1 MIKMKAQRILFG
13 VLALAITACDD
24 YNDNFEGLDDIVNES
39 QSNVVSGVTYELTES
54 DYSTIGGYTGD
65 TDEETA
71 LLKTVKSN
79 KAFPSDALA
88 QKYLTKFAASKWYTA
103 DKGSAVTISYNVSGD
118 TPEYVTKVANATTY
132 ELTSDDY
139 AKVWGSVKAEY
150 LTKSTVSNIP
160 SILSSAVTGAESG
173 DYALVSYEYSESE
186 PSSSSD
192 DDTPECHWAK
202 ISGGTYPEGKSWSYV
217 QSGNIDISAYAG
229 QTVRLAFRYQSTSSL
244 AGTVEVKNINV
255 ADAAVSNYV
264 TPVLFAAQADG
275 SYAKASSFSGA
286 GKYLV
291 LAEADGKYYAFGKI
305 KGGNSYGYCVSDPVT
320 VTDDVVSADDA
331 AAISIEFEAASNG
344 FYLKNSDNV
353 YLYMKGT
360 YDSFNSAT
368 ATGDDEG
375 YNWTVSVSNGN
386 VDIVNVLTSKTVR
399 YDTKYSSYG
408 SYAGSKLGVCFSNS
422 LLSADLPE
430 GFIIKDVTLPSAASY
445 IWQMTANYGA
455 KASAYISKVNYESDS
470 WLITSEIDL
479 SSATSPYL
487 SVDWAANFFNGNSVE
502 DYLGVYVST
511 DYEDGADFN
520 VSGTKSLKA
529 SVATDSK
536 LAIYTY
542 DGSAWS
548 VPSNV
553 LVVNPSDY
561 KAMGISSN
569 SFSSSNKP
577 ATYLPAFFK
586 TNLPYALDGAQA
598 AAAYYYGSTLEAVE
612 YTYTDGAWAE
622 SATYTTS
629 SGQFVKSSSWMYDPC
644 VTLNLPYDRSDATA
658 KEFYQMVTDWVWTNI
673 DVKENNC
680 SNKGEGYVTSYG
692 NNEYYTGSSAYYNN
706 VDWRVSKATAQTSA
720 YDGMTDEQVF
730 EQMQTNL
737 IKTYA
742 KVLALKYPNAEPVD
756 GIDVIYTINFVAYY
770 SKENNGSNAG
780 VSYTIQYKVT
790 APATFE
796 YVEDSLKEVE

>member
-1 MIKMKAQRILFG
+1 MA
-13 VLALAITACDD
+13 VALTACDD

-39 QSNVVSGVTYELTES
+39 QSNVISGVTYELTES
-54 DYSTIGGYTGD
+54 DYSTIGGYTGES
-65 TDEETA
+65 DEETA
-71 LLKTVKSN
+71 LLKSVKTN
-79 KAFPSDALA
+79 KAFPSDDLA
-88 QKYLTKFAASKWYTA
+88 HKYLPKFVSSKWYTA
-103 DKGSAVTISYNVSGD
+103 DKSSAVTISYNVTGD
-118 TPEYVTKVANATTY
+118 SPAYITKLANATTY

-139 AKVWGSVKAEY
+139 AKVWGSAKAGY

-192 DDTPECHWAK
+192 DDTPVCNWSK
-202 ISGGTYPEGKSWSYV
+202 LSGGEYPTGSSWSYV
-217 QSGNIDISAYAG
+217 QSGKIDLSAYAG

-244 AGTVEVKNINV
+244 AGTVEVKNLNV
-255 ADAAVSNYV
+255 ADASVTNYV

-275 SYAKASSFSGA
+275 SYAKVSYLSGA

-291 LAEADGKYYAFGKI
+291 LAEKEGQYYAFGKI
-305 KGGNSYGYCVSDPVT
+305 KDGKAYGYSVSDPVT
-320 VTDDVVSADDA
+320 VTDDVVSAADA
-331 AAISIEFEAASNG
+331 ASLFIELEASSNG
-344 FYLKNSDNV
+344 YYLKNADGT

-360 YDSFNSAT
+360 YDSFNTASAV
-368 ATGDDEG
+368 GDEG
-375 YNWTVSVSNGN
+375 YDWTVSVSSGS
-386 VDIVNVLTSKTVR
+386 VDIVNVLTGKSVR

-408 SYAGSKLGVCFSNS
+408 SYAGSKLGVYLSNS
-422 LLSADLPE
+422 LLSSELPE
-430 GFIIKDVTLPSAASY
+430 GFVIKDVNLPSAATY
-445 IWQMTANYGA
+445 IWQMTSNYGA
-455 KASAYISKVNYESDS
+455 KASAYINKTNYESES
-470 WLITSEIDL
+470 WLVTSEIDL
-479 SSATSPYL
+479 SSATSPYV
-487 SVDWAANFFNGNSVE
+487 SVDWAGNYFSGNDVE
-502 DYLGVYVST
+502 DYLGIYVST

-520 VSGTKSLKA
+520 VDGTKALKA
-529 SVATDSK
+529 NVATDSK

-548 VPSNV
+548 IPSSI

-586 TNLPYALDGAQA
+586 TNLPYALEGAQA
-598 AAAYYYGSTLEAVE
+598 AAVYYYGSTLEAVE
-612 YTYTDGAWAE
+612 YTYTDGAWAT

-629 SGQFVKSSSWMYDPC
+629 TGQFIKSSDGWMYDPC

-658 KEFYQMVTDWVWTNI
+658 KEFYQMVTDWVWENI
-673 DVKENNC
+673 DRKQNGCE
-680 SNKGEGYVTSYG
+680 NKGEGYVTSYG

-706 VDWRVSKATAQTSA
+706 VDWRASKATAQTSA

-730 EQMQTNL
+730 EQMQQNL
-737 IKTYA
+737 IDTYG
-742 KVLALKYPNAEPVD
+742 KVLALKYPEAKPID
-756 GIDVIYTINFVAYY
+756 GVDVIYTINFVAYY

-790 APATFE
+790 DVATFE
-796 YVEDSLKEVE
+796 YVEGSLKEVE

>member
-1 MIKMKAQRILFG
+1 MA
-13 VLALAITACDD
+13 VALTACDD

-39 QSNVVSGVTYELTES
+39 QSNVISGVTYELTES
-54 DYSTIGGYTGD
+54 DYSTIGGYTGES
-65 TDEETA
+65 DEETA
-71 LLKTVKSN
+71 LLKSVKTN
-79 KAFPSDALA
+79 KAFPSDDLA
-88 QKYLTKFAASKWYTA
+88 HKYLPKFVSSKWYTA
-103 DKGSAVTISYNVSGD
+103 DKSSAVTISYNVTGD
-118 TPEYVTKVANATTY
+118 SPAYITKLANATTY

-139 AKVWGSVKAEY
+139 AKVWGSAKAGY

-192 DDTPECHWAK
+192 DDTPVCNWSK
-202 ISGGTYPEGKSWSYV
+202 LSGGEYPTGSSWSYV
-217 QSGNIDISAYAG
+217 QSGKIDLSAYAG

-244 AGTVEVKNINV
+244 AGTVEVKNLNV
-255 ADAAVSNYV
+255 ADASVTNYV
-264 TPVLFAAQADG
+264 TPVLFAAQSDG
-275 SYAKASSFSGA
+275 SYAKVSYLSGA

-291 LAEADGKYYAFGKI
+291 LAEKEGQYYAFGKI
-305 KGGNSYGYCVSDPVT
+305 KDGKAYGYSVSDPVT
-320 VTDDVVSADDA
+320 VTDDVVSATDA
-331 AAISIEFEAASNG
+331 ASLFIELEASSNG
-344 FYLKNSDNV
+344 YYLKNADGT

-360 YDSFNSAT
+360 YDSFNTASAV
-368 ATGDDEG
+368 GDEG
-375 YNWTVSVSNGN
+375 YDWTVSVSSGS
-386 VDIVNVLTSKTVR
+386 VDIVNVLTGKSVR

-408 SYAGSKLGVCFSNS
+408 SYAGSKLGVYLSNS
-422 LLSADLPE
+422 LLSSELPE
-430 GFIIKDVTLPSAASY
+430 GFVIKDVNLPSAATY
-445 IWQMTANYGA
+445 IWQMTSNYGA
-455 KASAYISKVNYESDS
+455 KASAYINKTNYESES
-470 WLITSEIDL
+470 WLVTSEIDL
-479 SSATSPYL
+479 SSATSPYV
-487 SVDWAANFFNGNSVE
+487 SVDWAGNYFSGNDVE
-502 DYLGVYVST
+502 DYLGIYVST

-520 VSGTKSLKA
+520 VDGTKALKA
-529 SVATDSK
+529 NVATDSK

-548 VPSNV
+548 IPSSI

-586 TNLPYALDGAQA
+586 TNLPYALEGAQA
-598 AAAYYYGSTLEAVE
+598 AAVYYYGSTLEAVE
-612 YTYTDGAWAE
+612 YTYTDGAWAT

-629 SGQFVKSSSWMYDPC
+629 TGQFIKSSDGWMYDPC

-658 KEFYQMVTDWVWTNI
+658 KEFYQMVTDWVWENI
-673 DVKENNC
+673 DRKQNGCE
-680 SNKGEGYVTSYG
+680 NKGEGYVTSYG

-706 VDWRVSKATAQTSA
+706 VDWRASKATAQTSA

-730 EQMQTNL
+730 EQMQQNL
-737 IKTYA
+737 IDTYG
-742 KVLALKYPNAEPVD
+742 KVLALKYPEAKPID
-756 GIDVIYTINFVAYY
+756 GVDVIYTINFVAYY

-790 APATFE
+790 DVATFE
-796 YVEDSLKEVE
+796 YVEGSLKEVE